1 MKNRT
6 LHFIGTQ
13 AVRLVALSLM
23 LAMTVGAMMNLQG
36 YFDFTFIE
44 RVPLHSAQDPS
55 ESETE
60 DVQTDAVTEPDA
72 PETEAVTEP
81 VGSDTAEIPPTQ
93 NGNTVTQTPVPDNSA
108 SGPAAVQT
116 PQRENA
122 KSVSADFQSV
132 KTYQNKGYRTQNT
145 GIYQRGRTV
154 LAKLPLS
161 GLGKNYSY
169 SEYEARTTQTT
180 EFERGCVVTEEVFVT
195 TDRPAVT
202 LCNGYILREVNGKFT
217 LLKPDGT
224 TLLSDYD
231 ESSFRLT
238 ELRDENGNPLFAA
251 VRRVT
256 EEVYLP
262 ILNKDLIT
270 GRMVETGFFEEEP
283 VKMEFER
290 YTYYI
295 LQDGKWVV
303 SSYNDEFPPAETD
316 FGLQFDSPLD
326 FGESDC
332 EIVRYYDSGSQRWG
346 YKNEKTGQ
354 ILIYPRYTE
363 AYNFHDGYAIAMD
376 HYFIYILNEQ
386 GAAVYQMEYA
396 RPEKFQTYYNI
407 TLPDTD
413 GIEAL
418 GSYYFSHGL
427 TRIRVRKN
435 LVNYKYYDY
444 IKESDETFL
453 FDVNGN
459 QQPLPAGYTL
469 EAYADGVLLLKNKET
484 ELYGCMNYKSEWI
497 VQPTYS
503 HVTPSVSGLIV
514 VGNEKGKKG
523 LCDSDGNWILPQVF
537 DYISIPSK
545 GGMIAIYDKTVGWQ
559 VMQMMSK

>member
-23 LAMTVGAMMNLQG
+23 LAMTVGAMMYLQG

-202 LCNGYILREVNGKFT
+202 LCNG
-217 LLKPDGT
+217 
-224 TLLSDYD
+224 
-231 ESSFRLT
+231 
-238 ELRDENGNPLFAA
+238 
-251 VRRVT
+251 
-256 EEVYLP
+256 
-262 ILNKDLIT
+262 
-270 GRMVETGFFEEEP
+270 
-283 VKMEFER
+283 
-290 YTYYI
+290 
-295 LQDGKWVV
+295 
-303 SSYNDEFPPAETD
+303 
-316 FGLQFDSPLD
+316 
-326 FGESDC
+326 
-332 EIVRYYDSGSQRWG
+332 
-346 YKNEKTGQ
+346 
-354 ILIYPRYTE
+354 
-363 AYNFHDGYAIAMD
+363 
-376 HYFIYILNEQ
+376 
-386 GAAVYQMEYA
+386 
-396 RPEKFQTYYNI
+396 
-407 TLPDTD
+407 
-413 GIEAL
+413 
-418 GSYYFSHGL
+418 
-427 TRIRVRKN
+427 
-435 LVNYKYYDY
+435 
-444 IKESDETFL
+444 
-453 FDVNGN
+453 
-459 QQPLPAGYTL
+459 
-469 EAYADGVLLLKNKET
+469 
-484 ELYGCMNYKSEWI
+484 
-497 VQPTYS
+497 
-503 HVTPSVSGLIV
+503 
-514 VGNEKGKKG
+514 
-523 LCDSDGNWILPQVF
+523 
-537 DYISIPSK
+537 
-545 GGMIAIYDKTVGWQ
+545 
-559 VMQMMSK
+559 